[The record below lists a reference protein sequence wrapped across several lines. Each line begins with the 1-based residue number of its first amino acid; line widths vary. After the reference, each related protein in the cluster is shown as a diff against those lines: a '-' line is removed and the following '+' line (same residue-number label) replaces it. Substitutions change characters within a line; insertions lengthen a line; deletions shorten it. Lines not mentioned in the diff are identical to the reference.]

1 MNNFKVFFS
10 SNQLEEILKKSIAY
24 DETQVVIFTDEYLI
38 KISIEG
44 NELNIFIENFEKKSF
59 NKINK
64 EEFLNIL
71 QTIKKSN
78 STIKIKIDN

>member
-1 MNNFKVFFS
+1 MS
-10 SNQLEEILKKSIAY
+10 

-44 NELNIFIENFEKKSF
+44 NELNIFLENFEKKSL